1 MAPVGHRWMD
11 QASFVLAFLLGAAI
25 LTGCAQSPGRSSGE
39 RPGVERQDA
48 SGVTPAFDLRTL
60 PGNGDVTLHALERGP
75 RAAPLRYRVIV
86 IPGSGCA
93 GLGAW
98 AERYFAGLLHAQV
111 LVLHK
116 PGVHP
121 GDRTAPGQCPPS
133 FVASDA
139 LAAWQAHAQ
148 SAVQAWAAHAETADT
163 LPTVLVGIS
172 EGAELLP
179 GLAPLVPR
187 LAGLV
192 LLASSGLDPREA
204 GALQAQRLGALAH
217 WAALERAQAGSSPDA
232 VVSQGRSLRYW
243 RDLWQ
248 WPLARPLID
257 GPWPLM
263 QVWGGADE
271 LVPPQAY
278 AQFHARALGRRA
290 PFCARGLPEADHGLQ
305 AGERDGVQ
313 RVWAWL
319 EQWARTPEEGLC
331 APLQR

>member
-1 MAPVGHRWMD
+1 MASVRD
-11 QASFVLAFLLGAAI
+11 RVILQASFVRAFLLCAA
-25 LTGCAQSPGRSSGE
+25 LLAGCVQAPGRPYAEGRAEGAGSVPAFHPLPL
-39 RPGVERQDA
+39 PGHG
-48 SGVTPAFDLRTL
+48 GVTLQ
-60 PGNGDVTLHALERGP
+60 ALERAP
-75 RAAPLRYRVIV
+75 RVPPLRYRVIV

-116 PGVHP
+116 PGVRP

-133 FVASDA
+133 FVATDA

-148 SAVQAWAAHAETADT
+148 SAVQAWIAPAETADT
-163 LPTVLVGIS
+163 QPTVLVGIS

-187 LAGLV
+187 LAGMV

-232 VVSQGRSLRYW
+232 VVWQGRSLRYW

-263 QVWGGADE
+263 QVWGAADE

-290 PFCARGLPEADHGLQ
+290 PYCAHSLPEADHGLQ
-305 AGERDGVQ
+305 AGARDGVQ

-319 EQWARTPEEGLC
+319 EQWARQPGEGLC

>member
-1 MAPVGHRWMD
+1 M
-11 QASFVLAFLLGAAI
+11 LAFLLGAAC
-25 LTGCAQSPGRSSGE
+25 LAGGAQVPGGPPAATGASTP
-39 RPGVERQDA
+39 DA
-48 SGVTPAFDLRTL
+48 APAFHPQPL
-60 PGNGDVTLHALERGP
+60 PGQGGVMLQALERAP
-75 RAAPLRYRVIV
+75 RVAPLRYRVIV

-98 AERYFAGLLHAQV
+98 ADRYFAGLLHAQV

-116 PGVHP
+116 PGVDP
-121 GDRTAPGQCPPS
+121 GDRTAPGRCPPS
-133 FVASDA
+133 FVAGDA

-148 SAVQAWAAHAETADT
+148 AAVQAWAGRSDESAA

-179 GLAPLVPR
+179 GLAPQVPQ

-192 LLASSGLDPREA
+192 LLASSGLDPRVA
-204 GALQAQRLGALAH
+204 GALQAQRLDAQAA
-217 WAALERAQAGSSPDA
+217 WAALERAQAGSAPDGA
-232 VVSQGRSLRYW
+232 VVQGRSLRYW
-243 RDLWQ
+243 RDLWH

-257 GPWPLM
+257 GPWPIL

-278 AQFHARALGRRA
+278 AQFHAQAQGRRA
-290 PFCARGLPEADHGLQ
+290 PFCARSLPGADHGLQ
-305 AGERDGVQ
+305 SAERDGVQ
-313 RVWAWL
+313 QVWAWL
-319 EQWARTPEEGLC
+319 EQWARQPADGWC

>member
-1 MAPVGHRWMD
+1 MAPVWHLNGSL
-11 QASFVLAFLLGAAI
+11 ASFVLAFLLGAAI
-25 LTGCAQSPGRSSGE
+25 LTGCAQEPVRPSAERPWGE
-39 RPGVERQDA
+39 RQQGF
-48 SGVTPAFDLRTL
+48 GVTSDSHLRTL
-60 PGNGDVTLHALERGP
+60 PGRGEVTLHALERAP
-75 RAAPLRYRVIV
+75 RVAPLRYRVIV

-93 GLGAW
+93 GMGAW

-133 FVASDA
+133 FVATDA

-148 SAVQAWAAHAETADT
+148 SAMQAWLAHAGATD

-179 GLAPLVPR
+179 GLAPLVPQ
-187 LAGLV
+187 LDGLV

-204 GALQAQRLGALAH
+204 GALQAQRLGALPA
-217 WAALERAQAGSSPDA
+217 WAALERAQAGSGPDSA
-232 VVSQGRSLRYW
+232 VLQGRSLRYW
-243 RDLWQ
+243 RDLWH
-248 WPLARPLID
+248 WPVAQPLID

-278 AQFHARALGRRA
+278 AQFHARAQGRRA
-290 PFCARGLPEADHGLQ
+290 PFCARSLPDADHGLQ
-305 AGERDGVQ
+305 SGERDGVQ
-313 RVWAWL
+313 QVWAWL
-319 EQWARTPEEGLC
+319 EQWARQPGDGLC

>member
-1 MAPVGHRWMD
+1 MAPVWHRFRP
-11 QASFVLAFLLGAAI
+11 QASTVLAFLLGAAG
-25 LTGCAQSPGRSSGE
+25 LSGCAQAPGGPPARSGADALDAITAFHR
-39 RPGVERQDA
+39 RPLPGQG
-48 SGVTPAFDLRTL
+48 GVTLQ
-60 PGNGDVTLHALERGP
+60 VLERAA
-75 RAAPLRYRVIV
+75 RVAPLRYRVIV

-98 AERYFAGLLHAQV
+98 ADRYFAGLLHAQV

-148 SAVQAWAAHAETADT
+148 AAVQAWGARSDDNAA

-179 GLAPLVPR
+179 GLAPQVPH

-192 LLASSGLDPREA
+192 LLASSGLDPRAA
-204 GALQAQRLGALAH
+204 GALQAQRLHAQAA
-217 WAALERAQAGSSPDA
+217 WAALEHAQAGDAPDGA
-232 VVSQGRSLRYW
+232 VVQGRSLRYW
-243 RDLWQ
+243 RDLWH

-257 GPWPLM
+257 GPWPSL
-263 QVWGGADE
+263 QVWGSADE

-278 AQFHARALGRRA
+278 AQFHARAQGRRA
-290 PFCARGLPEADHGLQ
+290 PFCARSLHGADHGLQ
-305 AGERDGVQ
+305 SAERDGVQ
-313 RVWAWL
+313 QVWAWL
-319 EQWARTPEEGLC
+319 EQWARQPGDGWC

>member
-1 MAPVGHRWMD
+1 MAPVSHRHLS
-11 QASFVLAFLLGAAI
+11 QASPALAFLLGAA
-25 LTGCAQSPGRSSGE
+25 LLAGCAQAPGGPPAQE
-39 RPGVERQDA
+39 GAQA
-48 SGVTPAFDLRTL
+48 SGSTPVFRSLPL
-60 PGNGDVTLHALERGP
+60 PGHGGVTLQALERAP
-75 RAAPLRYRVIV
+75 RVSPLRFRVIV

-93 GLGAW
+93 GMGAW